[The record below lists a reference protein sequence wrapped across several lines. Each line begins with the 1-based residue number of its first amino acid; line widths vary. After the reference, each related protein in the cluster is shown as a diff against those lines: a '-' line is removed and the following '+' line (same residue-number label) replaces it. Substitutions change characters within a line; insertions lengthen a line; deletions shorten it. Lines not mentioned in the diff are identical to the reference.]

1 MKAILALS
9 IAALLLATPSLA
21 AKKRNTAQIQAATSN
36 VQTSIRYVRLRA
48 RVQYST
54 VNVAG
59 Y

>member
-1 MKAILALS
+1 MKVILALA

-21 AKKRNTAQIQAATSN
+21 AKKKNTAQIQATTSN
-36 VQTSIRYVRLRA
+36 VQTSIRHVRLRA

-54 VNVAG
+54 VYVAG